1 MINIADLTVRFGGV
15 KAINALDARL
25 TAPIC
30 GLIGPNGAG
39 KTTLLNTLS
48 GFVRPESGTPE
59 LDGQLLNPLKP
70 AARARLGIRRS
81 FQTEQ
86 VVEDLSVW
94 DNVLA
99 ILDHLPLVAPHTRA
113 AEVAR
118 VIDYVGLSA
127 VAQQAGRC
135 LNLYQRRMVE
145 LARALAGK
153 PRLLLLD
160 EPGAGMNEA
169 ESLQLRQLILG
180 IPHFCQAQLILI
192 DHDVEL
198 ISATCEET
206 LVLDFGRCIALG
218 PTRAMLEQPCV
229 RKAYLGEN

>member
-1 MINIADLTVRFGGV
+1 MINIAGLTVRFGGV
-15 KAINALDARL
+15 KAINALDARF

-48 GFVRPESGTPE
+48 GFVRPESGTLE

-99 ILDHLPLVAPHTRA
+99 ILDHLPLVAQYTRA

-118 VIDYVGLSA
+118 VLDYVGLSG
-127 VAQQAGRC
+127 VAQQAGC
-135 LNLYQRRMVE
+135 SLNLYQRRMVE

-160 EPGAGMNEA
+160 EPGAGMNEV

-218 PTRAMLEQPCV
+218 PTRAMLKQPCV